1 MKHKITVLIALV
13 IMITCASAVCSA
25 AGDTAG
31 HKYANDVA
39 LLSNIGLMTGYDDG
53 NFYPERNI
61 TRQEFSA
68 LVLRMLKMEG
78 CGNGENVPFTDIDTW
93 GRSYICDAYALGL
106 IEGYNNTT
114 FGPDDPLT
122 MNQAVKIIVS
132 ALGYGDWAQNN
143 GGYPYGY
150 NTFAAKNDILD
161 RVGIGENY
169 ATRGQ
174 VAALIVNSL
183 DVQMSDMVFERG
195 GNVQYTKGDI
205 TLAEY
210 LGMKKVKGI
219 LAGAGAV
226 NLTDK
231 EIAEDEIIIGDVAY
245 KTNIRGLDGYIGN
258 TVYAYISDEEP
269 YTAYHVFMTTEDNS
283 LTVSSKDIS
292 DSTTKDCFV
301 YTDDNNKSRKINIKA
316 GAIIVYN
323 GKLLP
328 SSYITD
334 EIFRPDSGSVT
345 FTSFANDTNYDVI
358 KITEY
363 DTYIAESVFGNNIY
377 DLFGR
382 RISTEDFDDDDNRLV
397 ILKNGENISLSEI
410 ERSNVL
416 AVAQS
421 IDKEYMTIYVSDA
434 EISGEVTATAV
445 SEDRTSIWI
454 DDKELKTSVWYDE
467 KIAQGD
473 SRVKKINS
481 GDSIKALL
489 DINGDIAFVKESDSD
504 SELRYGLLIDIEA
517 NNAIGNNGQ
526 VKILTTDNEFIIYDI
541 TGKIKFGHVDN
552 GSYKVSS
559 LNADDIC
566 TILNNTMP
574 ISKVQLIKYAAKD
587 NGLKKMYLSDE
598 DGKSG
603 YLELVSD
610 VYSGHY
616 RAGVIDGKYIVNDDT
631 MLFIA
636 PGNGSEI
643 EKLSASYAKETLKN
657 GSNSNIKIYDVK
669 NGVVGAM
676 VKVNTIVSGSLMT
689 AIDMVNSDVMLVL
702 NAKHV
707 TNEKGDTYLT
717 AEGFVNGEMKT
728 VLFSDTLSSNSES
741 KNALKKGCLIQ
752 YATNKTML
760 GFAQYNDYD
769 EVVEVFKVLH
779 DLNDTTATEYQSWNY
794 TDIRSDNAQIGIT
807 YGTVSYKNN
816 EHFTATI
823 GQEDNTCA
831 FMASS
836 STQVYKYSRSEKKAE
851 ICTYDD
857 VSVGMT
863 VLIRQRYGNVREII
877 IVEE

>member
-1 MKHKITVLIALV
+1 MKHKIKVIIALV
-13 IMITCASAVCSA
+13 VMIISVSAICSA
-25 AGDTAG
+25 AGDMAG

-39 LLSNIGLMTGYDDG
+39 LLSNIGIMNGYDDG

-78 CGNGENVPFTDIDTW
+78 CGSSDSIPFTDIDTW

-114 FGPDDPLT
+114 FGPNDPLT
-122 MNQAVKIIVS
+122 LNQTVKIIVS

-161 RVGIGENY
+161 RVAIGENY

-183 DVQMSDMVFERG
+183 DVVMSDMIFESS
-195 GNVQYTKGDI
+195 GNIQYAKGDI
-205 TLAEY
+205 TLAQY
-210 LGMKKVKGI
+210 LGMKKVKGV

-231 EIAEDEIIIGDVAY
+231 EILEDEIIIGDRVY

-258 TVYAYISDEEP
+258 TVYAYVSDEEP
-269 YTAYHVFMTTEDNS
+269 YTAYHVFMTTEDKS
-283 LTVSSKDIS
+283 LTVRAKDIS
-292 DSTTKDCFV
+292 DSTTKECFV
-301 YTDDNNKSRKINIKA
+301 YTDDNNKSRKINIKT

-328 SSYITD
+328 SAYITD
-334 EIFRPDSGSVT
+334 EIFRPSAGSVT
-345 FTSFANDTNYDVI
+345 FTSFTNDTSYDVI

-363 DTYIAESVFGNNIY
+363 ETYIVESVFGNNIY

-382 RISTEDFDDDDNRLV
+382 KISTEDFEDEEKRLV
-397 ILKNGENISLSEI
+397 IIKNGENISLSEV
-410 ERSNVL
+410 EKSNVL

-421 IDKEYMTIYVSDA
+421 VDNEYMTIYVSDT
-434 EISGEVTATAV
+434 EISGAV
-445 SEDRTSIWI
+445 SAIEVSDDTTSVWI
-454 DDKELKTSVWYDE
+454 DDNEVKTSVWYDE

-473 SRVKKINS
+473 SRVKKIKS

-504 SELRYGLLIDIEA
+504 SELCYGLLIDIDA
-517 NNAIGNNGQ
+517 KNIGNNGQ
-526 VKILTTDNEFIIYDI
+526 IKILTTDNEFVIYDI
-541 TGKIKFGHVDN
+541 TGKIKFGYVDN

-559 LNADDIC
+559 ANAADIYAALDDPL
-566 TILNNTMP
+566 IL
-574 ISKVQLIKYAAKD
+574 SKVQLVKYAAKE
-587 NGLKKMYLSDE
+587 NSLKKLYLSDE

-603 YLELVSD
+603 YLESGGVQF
-610 VYSGHY
+610 SGHY
-616 RAGVIDGKYIVNDDT
+616 RAGVIDGKYIVNEDT
-631 MLFIA
+631 LLFIA
-636 PGNGSEI
+636 PGDGSETK
-643 EKLSASYAKETLKN
+643 KLSASYAKETLSN
-657 GSNSNIKIYDVK
+657 GSNSNMKIYDVK
-669 NGVVGAM
+669 NGVVGAI
-676 VKVNTIVSGSLMT
+676 VKLDTIVSGRLMT
-689 AIDMVNSDVMLVL
+689 GIDMVNSDVMLVQ
-702 NAKHV
+702 NVRNV
-707 TNEKGDTYLT
+707 TNDKGDTYLT

-728 VLFSDTLSSNSES
+728 VLFSDTLSAHSES
-741 KNALKKGCLIQ
+741 RNALKKGCLIQ
-752 YATNKTML
+752 YATNKAYL
-760 GFAQYNDYD
+760 DFAYYNDYD

-779 DLNDTTATEYQSWNY
+779 DFNDATLSTYQSWNY
-794 TDIRSDNAQIGIT
+794 IDIRSDNAQIGIT
-807 YGTVSYKNN
+807 YGSVSYKLDENFIVTLAEEN
-816 EHFTATI
+816 ETS
-823 GQEDNTCA
+823 A
-831 FMASS
+831 FLASS
-836 STQVYKYSRSEKKAE
+836 GTQVYKYNRNEKKAQ

-857 VSVGMT
+857 VCVGMT